1 MQEQALSSFTSPQ
14 QSLALALWPEPWGC
28 ISGNLGPQ
36 SPGWEAN
43 CSATNQ
49 KSSKSA
55 GEVASREPLR
65 QFSSLW
71 LQPPAMF
78 PVATGTRGS
87 SQDLLTAGPAP
98 PGNAKDIL
106 LIHEEDAEEWALYL
120 KEIFVHI
127 VEREAIL
134 LYPLWSFSS
143 SHLELQNLKAY
154 KCKLLI
160 LSNSLLKDITP
171 KRCQFLEK
179 ILHSPESVVTLL
191 CGMESSHSFFE
202 LLNVPRSRWEIS
214 TEQEP
219 EDYISVVRQILY
231 TGYEDYL
238 EVSIPTEPRAKHS
251 EETSGQEK
259 TDDQEASGVS
269 VPLALVLPEEIPCE
283 NPGEIFILLKDEL
296 MGEILEVEFISD
308 NKCLRTRPARWSKSV
323 WCLKAA
329 DFPPGSVTVNIH
341 CDGIIK
347 ATTEIKYCSAAKATE
362 SPFRMSEPGKSLD
375 QKGIE
380 ELDGVLASIFKHEI
394 PYYEFKP
401 LQTETYPQKEY
412 THTRELPTLLHCA
425 AKFGLKHLA
434 LHLLQCSGA
443 TWAAGTKNTDG
454 SDLLHIAEQ
463 HGHEEL
469 LKIFEEFMI
478 QNISKNNEQEND
490 YEEDVTSFSTN
501 PPSTQPP
508 VFHHELGKTH
518 RRSTDRSEEA
528 ERAGDIGEKEPSA
541 EARASLPEVDGD
553 SSEKQYDDLYVFIPG
568 IDAESNSQEPLPYCR
583 PPLPPPRPGTAASQ
597 LERPHLTSQGRM
609 MEDQVE
615 RSQNWSY
622 LSARQETR
630 EEPSKEERRGDEGQK
645 AEEQEEEEENPYAFA
660 ETDDNE
666 YDMILASKSVKKRT
680 GNRSFIINRPPA
692 PTPRPTH
699 VPFKEETTPYIA
711 QVFQQKAARR
721 QSVDDKFYS
730 LPKKPDKA
738 RIEGPTFSSAKGYV
752 TTGQKELILGQEELI
767 LLQEKVKNGKMSMD
781 EALEKFKRWQMGKS
795 GLEMIQQE
803 KLRQLRDSIVGKR
816 PEDENAYDKLTIVH
830 HPSGNTTHNEN
841 TLYSSPFNNKL
852 PPRLQVEKEFGFC
865 CKKDH

>member
-1 MQEQALSSFTSPQ
+1 LF
-14 QSLALALWPEPWGC
+14 
-28 ISGNLGPQ
+28 
-36 SPGWEAN
+36 
-43 CSATNQ
+43 
-49 KSSKSA
+49 
-55 GEVASREPLR
+55 
-65 QFSSLW
+65 
-71 LQPPAMF
+71 
-78 PVATGTRGS
+78 
-87 SQDLLTAGPAP
+87 

-501 PPSTQPP
+501 PPW
-508 VFHHELGKTH
+508 
-518 RRSTDRSEEA
+518 
-528 ERAGDIGEKEPSA
+528 
-541 EARASLPEVDGD
+541 
-553 SSEKQYDDLYVFIPG
+553 
-568 IDAESNSQEPLPYCR
+568 
-583 PPLPPPRPGTAASQ
+583 
-597 LERPHLTSQGRM
+597 RM

-711 QVFQQKAARR
+711 Q
-721 QSVDDKFYS
+721 
-730 LPKKPDKA
+730 DKA

-767 LLQEKVKNGKMSMD
+767 LLQEKVKNGIMSMD

-795 GLEMIQQE
+795 GLEMIQQYQKQSTDSMQTPSKYQHNSSQTLKEQTQLYME
-803 KLRQLRDSIVGKR
+803 KQKPRIAK
-816 PEDENAYDKLTIVH
+816 T
-830 HPSGNTTHNEN
+830 
-841 TLYSSPFNNKL
+841 TLYNKGTSRGITIPNFKL
-852 PPRLQVEKEFGFC
+852 YYRAIVLKISWYWHKNRQVY
-865 CKKDH
+865 

>member
-1 MQEQALSSFTSPQ
+1 
-14 QSLALALWPEPWGC
+14 
-28 ISGNLGPQ
+28 
-36 SPGWEAN
+36 
-43 CSATNQ
+43 
-49 KSSKSA
+49 
-55 GEVASREPLR
+55 
-65 QFSSLW
+65 
-71 LQPPAMF
+71 MF
-78 PVATGTRGS
+78 PVATGTRDRNE
-87 SQDLLTAGPAP
+87 DLLTAGPVP
-98 PGNAKDIL
+98 PGNTKDIL

-120 KEIFVHI
+120 QEIFIHI
-127 VEREAIL
+127 VEREAIM

-143 SHLELQNLKAY
+143 SHLELLNLNAY

-160 LSNSLLKDITP
+160 LSNSLLKDLTP

-191 CGMESSHSFFE
+191 CGMESSNSFFE
-202 LLNVPRSRWEIS
+202 LINVPRSRWEIS

-231 TGYEDYL
+231 TGSEDYL
-238 EVSIPTEPRAKHS
+238 EVSIPTEPRAKYS
-251 EETSGQEK
+251 EETRGQEE
-259 TDDQEASGVS
+259 TDDPEASAVS
-269 VPLALVLPEEIPCE
+269 EPLALVLPEEIPCE
-283 NPGEIFILLKDEL
+283 NPGEIFILLKDDL
-296 MGEILEVEFISD
+296 ISEILEVEFIST

-341 CDGIIK
+341 CDEILK
-347 ATTEIKYCSAAKATE
+347 ATTEIKYCSSAKSRE
-362 SPFRMSEPGKSLD
+362 SPFRMSEPGKSLY
-375 QKGIE
+375 QKSIE

-425 AKFGLKHLA
+425 AKFGLKNLA

-443 TWAAGTKNTDG
+443 PWAASMRNMDG
-454 SDLLHIAEQ
+454 SDLMHIAEQ
-463 HGHEEL
+463 HGHKEL
-469 LKIFEEFMI
+469 MKIFEEFTI
-478 QNISKNNEQEND
+478 QNISRNNEQEND
-490 YEEDVTSFSTN
+490 YEEDITSFSTY

-508 VFHHELGKTH
+508 AFHRELMKTH
-518 RRSTDRSEEA
+518 RRSTDRSEEL
-528 ERAGDIGEKEPSA
+528 ERVGDTKEEEPSA
-541 EARASLPEVDGD
+541 EAGASLPEVDGD
-553 SSEKQYDDLYVFIPG
+553 GDSSENQYDDLYVFIPG
-568 IDAESNSQEPLPYCR
+568 TDTESNSPEPLPYCK

-597 LERPHLTSQGRM
+597 LERPHLTSQAGKM
-609 MEDQVE
+609 MDDQVE
-615 RSQNWSY
+615 RSLNWCEISV
-622 LSARQETR
+622 RGETR
-630 EEPSKEERRGDEGQK
+630 DELRREER
-645 AEEQEEEEENPYAFA
+645 EEAAQREEEEEEEENPYTFA

-666 YDMILASKSVKKRT
+666 YDQILASKSVKKRT

-699 VPFKEETTPYIA
+699 VPCKEETTPYIA

-721 QSVDDKFYS
+721 QSDGDKFYT
-730 LPKKPDKA
+730 LPKKPDKTQV
-738 RIEGPTFSSAKGYV
+738 EGPTFSSAKGYV
-752 TTGQKELILGQEELI
+752 STGQKELILGQEELI

-781 EALEKFKRWQMGKS
+781 EALEKFKLWQMGKS

-830 HPSGNTTHNEN
+830 HPSGNAAHNEN
-841 TLYSSPFNNKL
+841 TLYSGPFNNKL
-852 PPRLQVEKEFGFC
+852 PTRLQVEKEFGFC